1 MLRSQRMSLTLF
13 GTVFGIIFIAEL
25 PDKTALAALVLAT
38 RHKALPVFLGA
49 SLALSVQSA
58 VAVLAGSLF
67 GKLDPRY
74 VHIGSG
80 AVFVVFAVMMWFRK
94 EEPEET
100 EDKEPTGFWRA
111 LATTFGVIFIAEWG
125 DLTQLGT
132 AALEARY
139 HAWVTVLLA
148 SMAALWCVAALAV
161 FVGNRAG
168 RLLDPH
174 ITQKIAAVI
183 FLIVGVVLVANAV

>member
-1 MLRSQRMSLTLF
+1 MSLTLF

-38 RHKALPVFLGA
+38 RHKPTPVFLGA

-80 AVFVVFAVMMWFRK
+80 AVFVLFAVMMWFRK
-94 EEPEET
+94 DEEEEA
-100 EDKEPTGFWRA
+100 EAKEATGFWKA

-139 HAWVTVLLA
+139 HAWITVMIA
-148 SMAALWCVAALAV
+148 SVAALWCVAGLAV

-168 RLLDPH
+168 RLLDPRL
-174 ITQKIAAVI
+174 TQKVAAVI
-183 FLIVGVVLVANAV
+183 FLIVGVVLVVNAVR

>member
-1 MLRSQRMSLTLF
+1 MPASSIETTRSQKTSPSL
-13 GTVFGIIFIAEL
+13 
-25 PDKTALAALVLAT
+25 
-38 RHKALPVFLGA
+38 LGA

-80 AVFVVFAVMMWFRK
+80 AVFVLFAAMMWFRK
-94 EEPEET
+94 DEEDEAEA
-100 EDKEPTGFWRA
+100 KEATGFWRA

-139 HAWVTVLLA
+139 HAWITVMIA
-148 SMAALWCVAALAV
+148 SVAALWCVAGLAV

-168 RLLDPH
+168 RLLDPRV
-174 ITQKIAAVI
+174 TQKVAAVI
-183 FLIVGVVLVANAV
+183 FLIVGVVLVVNAVR

>member
-1 MLRSQRMSLTLF
+1 MSLALF

-25 PDKTALAALVLAT
+25 PDKTALAAVVLAT
-38 RHKALPVFLGA
+38 RHKAVPVFLGA

-67 GKLDPRY
+67 ARLDPRY
-74 VHIGSG
+74 VHIGAG
-80 AVFVVFAVMMWFRK
+80 AVFIVFAVMMWFRK
-94 EEPEET
+94 DDEKDAEAKP
-100 EDKEPTGFWRA
+100 PAGFWRA

-168 RLLDPH
+168 RLLDPQV
-174 ITQKIAAVI
+174 TQKVAAGI
-183 FLIVGVVLVANAV
+183 FLIVGVVLVVNAI